1 MTTLDPANPPTV
13 AELLS
18 RMDAGW
24 TEFRARMQAMP
35 NELLEEKL
43 GTGAWTRK
51 QMLAHISTWH
61 DLTIDRLGRFME
73 SGEPPGLDEH
83 EDEINARA
91 ARAATGRT
99 TGEIVQGVEDS
110 YRRLHRQV
118 ARLTDEQ
125 LEAHEWWALSIVN
138 GNTFGHYEEHLP
150 DLDPTPAR
158 EAGGAR

>member
-1 MTTLDPANPPTV
+1 MTALDPANPPTV

-24 TEFRARMQAMP
+24 TEFRSMMQSMP
-35 NELLEEKL
+35 NERLEEHL
-43 GTGAWTRK
+43 GQGAWTRK

-61 DLTIDRLGRFME
+61 DLTIDRLGRYMD

-125 LEAHEWWALSIVN
+125 LEAHEWFALSIVV
-138 GNTFGHYEEHLP
+138 GNTFGHYEQHAA
-150 DLDPTPAR
+150 DLAPASATSTR
-158 EAGGAR
+158 SGG

>member
-13 AELLS
+13 VELLS

-24 TEFRARMQAMP
+24 TEFRGRMQSMP
-35 NELLEEKL
+35 NERLEEHL
-43 GTGAWTRK
+43 GQGAWTRK

-61 DLTIDRLGRFME
+61 DLTIDRLGRYMD

-83 EDEINARA
+83 EDDINARA

-118 ARLTDEQ
+118 ARLSDEQ
-125 LEAHEWWALSIVN
+125 LEAHEWFALSIVV
-138 GNTFGHYEEHLP
+138 GKSFGHYEQHAA
-150 DLDPTPAR
+150 DLEPASTTSTR
-158 EAGGAR
+158 SGG

>member
-1 MTTLDPANPPTV
+1 MTALDPANPPTV
-13 AELLS
+13 TELLS

-24 TEFRARMQAMP
+24 TEFGGKMHATP

-43 GTGAWTRK
+43 GAGAWTRK
-51 QMLAHISTWH
+51 QMLAHITTWH
-61 DLTIDRLGRFME
+61 DLTIDRLGRFMD
-73 SGEPPGLDEH
+73 SGEPPDLDEH
-83 EDEINARA
+83 EDDINARA

-125 LEAHEWWALSIVN
+125 LAAHEWWALSIVV
-138 GNTFGHYEEHLP
+138 GNTFGHYENHTA
-150 DLDPTPAR
+150 DLEPSPVTSSR
-158 EAGGAR
+158 SGA

>member
-24 TEFRARMQAMP
+24 TEFRGKMQSTP
-35 NELLEEKL
+35 NELLEERL

-51 QMLAHISTWH
+51 QMLAHIGTWH
-61 DLTIDRLGRFME
+61 DLTIDRLVRFMD
-73 SGEPPGLDEH
+73 SGEPTGLDEH

-118 ARLTDEQ
+118 SRLADEQ
-125 LEAHEWWALSIVN
+125 LEAHEWWALSIIV
-138 GNTFGHYEEHLP
+138 GNTFGHYEEHTS
-150 DLDPTPAR
+150 DLEPAR
-158 EAGGAR
+158 AGGARG

>member
-1 MTTLDPANPPTV
+1 MTTMDPANPPTV

-24 TEFRARMQAMP
+24 TEFRGRMQAMP

-43 GTGAWTRK
+43 GTGEWTRK
-51 QMLAHISTWH
+51 QMLAHIGTWH
-61 DLTIDRLGRFME
+61 DLTMDRLGRFMD
-73 SGEPPGLDEH
+73 SGEPPGLDDH

-91 ARAATGRT
+91 ARAAVGRT

-110 YRRLHRQV
+110 YRKLHRQV

-138 GNTFGHYEEHLP
+138 GNTFGHYEEHTG
-150 DLDPTPAR
+150 DLEPAP
-158 EAGGAR
+158 AGRARG

>member
-1 MTTLDPANPPTV
+1 MDPANPPTV
-13 AELLS
+13 TELVS

-24 TEFRARMQAMP
+24 TEFRDRMQAMP

-43 GTGAWTRK
+43 GAGAWTRK

-61 DLTIDRLGRFME
+61 DLTVDRLGRFME
-73 SGEPPGLDEH
+73 SGEPSRLDEH

-125 LEAHEWWALSIVN
+125 LAFDDWWALSIIN
-138 GNTFGHYEEHLP
+138 GNSYGHYAEHAT
-150 DLDPTPAR
+150 DLEPAS
-158 EAGGAR
+158 AGNARG

>member
-1 MTTLDPANPPTV
+1 MTALDPANPPTV

-24 TEFRARMQAMP
+24 TEFRSKLQAMP
-35 NELLEEKL
+35 NERLEEHL

-61 DLTIDRLGRFME
+61 DLTIDRLGRYVD

-83 EDEINARA
+83 EDDINARA

-125 LEAHEWWALSIVN
+125 LEAHEWFALSIVV
-138 GNTFGHYEEHLP
+138 GNTFGHYEQHAA
-150 DLDPTPAR
+150 DLEPASAASTR
-158 EAGGAR
+158 SGG

>member
-1 MTTLDPANPPTV
+1 MTALDPAHPPTV

-24 TEFRARMQAMP
+24 TEFRGRMQAMP
-35 NELLEEKL
+35 NERLEEHL
-43 GTGAWTRK
+43 GQGAWTRK

-61 DLTIDRLGRFME
+61 DLTIDRLGRYMD

-125 LEAHEWWALSIVN
+125 LEAHEWFALSIVV
-138 GNTFGHYEEHLP
+138 GNTFGHYEQHAA
-150 DLDPTPAR
+150 DLEPASAASTR
-158 EAGGAR
+158 SGG